1 MQWFRIPK
9 DVVFGSGSIKYLEE
23 IKGERAIII
32 TGGSSMKK
40 HGFLDKTIELL
51 KNAKMDVKVFDG
63 VEPDPS
69 VKTVLEGATVMKEFK
84 ADWIVAIGGGS
95 AIDAAKAM
103 WVLYEYPEL
112 SFADIIKPFSIPTL
126 RNKARF
132 IAIPSTSGTAT
143 EVTCASVITDY
154 DTPNKIKHPLLSY
167 EITPDIAIIDQDL
180 TVSMPPHITAHTGM
194 DALTHAIE
202 AYVSKNNS
210 HFTNPLALEAIGLV
224 FEYLP
229 KAYADGQNME
239 ARGKMHYAQCLAGM
253 AFSNAFLGITHS
265 IAHKVGAQ
273 FHIPHGQANAILL
286 PYIIE
291 YNAEVASE
299 NYAKIA
305 RFIGIDEKDNQ
316 AAVEKLIQRIKDLNH
331 KLNIPSSFLKV
342 GIEEGK
348 FNEVLNETAKNSLE
362 DPCTGCNPRTPSV
375 EDIKGI
381 LTYALTGVKKDEY
394 FSVPM

>member
-23 IKGERAIII
+23 IKGKKAIVI
-32 TGGSSMKK
+32 TGGNSMKK
-40 HGFLDKTIELL
+40 HGFLDQAIEML
-51 KNAKMDVKVFDG
+51 KMAKLDVEVFDG

-69 VKTVLEGATVMKEFK
+69 VTKVLEGAAVMKEFNP
-84 ADWIVAIGGGS
+84 DWIVAIGGGS

-103 WVLYEYPEL
+103 WVLYEYSEL
-112 SFADIIKPFSIPTL
+112 TFEKIITPFSIPTL

-154 DTPNKIKHPLLSY
+154 DTPNKIKYPLLSY
-167 EITPDIAIIDQDL
+167 EITPDIAILDPDL
-180 TVSMPPHITAHTGM
+180 TLSMPPHITAHTGM

-224 FEYLP
+224 FDYLP
-229 KAYADGQNME
+229 RAYADGQNKE
-239 ARGKMHYAQCLAGM
+239 AREKMHYAQCLAGM

-273 FHIPHGQANAILL
+273 FQLPHGQANAILL
-286 PYIIE
+286 PYVIR
-291 YNAEVASE
+291 YNAEVATE
-299 NYAKIA
+299 GYARIA
-305 RFIGIDEKDNQ
+305 RYLGIEEKDDQ
-316 AAVEKLIQRIKDLNH
+316 IAVQKLIAAIQDLNH
-331 KLNIPSSFLKV
+331 KLDIPSCFAKV
-342 GIEEGK
+342 GVNEEI
-348 FNEVLNETAKNSLE
+348 FNIALDETAKNSFE
-362 DPCTGCNPRTPSV
+362 DPCTGCNPRTPVV
-375 EDIKGI
+375 EDIREI
-381 LTYALTGVKKDEY
+381 LLCAFRGKNED
-394 FSVPM
+394 